1 MIDRDAITAELAR
14 GGVIDITT
22 SGRRSGQPR
31 RIEIVFFPIDG
42 GIYISGM
49 PGRRGWLAN
58 LAADPR
64 CVVATENAN
73 DPRLTFHLKRRV
85 TADLPATA
93 RIVTDDVERRRLLER
108 ITAAWGR
115 QAQLEVFVERAPLIE
130 VRFDDPALA
139 PSADGRPVT

>member
-1 MIDRDAITAELAR
+1 MIDRGAVSAELAR

-22 SGRRSGQPR
+22 SGRRTGQPR

-49 PGRRGWLAN
+49 PGRRAWLAN
-58 LAADPR
+58 LTA
-64 CVVATENAN
+64 

-85 TADLPATA
+85 KADLPATG
-93 RIVTDDVERRRLLER
+93 RIVTDPDERRRLLEH

-115 QAQLEVFVERAPLIE
+115 QAQLQTFVERAPLIE
-130 VRFDDPALA
+130 VRFDDPALTA
-139 PSADGRPVT
+139 ASEGDRASA